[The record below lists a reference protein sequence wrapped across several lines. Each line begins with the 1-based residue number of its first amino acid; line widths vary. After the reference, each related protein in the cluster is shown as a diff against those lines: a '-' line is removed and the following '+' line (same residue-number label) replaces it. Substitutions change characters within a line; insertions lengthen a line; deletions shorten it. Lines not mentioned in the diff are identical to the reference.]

1 MEAILK
7 FNLNDQEDNASHMR
21 CVKSN
26 DMAFVLFDLLHNT
39 RDKIEH
45 IIEMAEDRNQ
55 SLDAQ
60 DGVEL
65 LYQEIYGLLEKY
77 NVDVDELL
85 I

>member
-39 RDKIEH
+39 RNKIEH
-45 IIEMAEDRNQ
+45 IIELAEDRNETM
-55 SLDAQ
+55 DAH
-60 DGVEL
+60 DGMEL
-65 LYQEIYGLLEKY
+65 MYQEIYGLLEKY

-85 I
+85 T

>member
-7 FNLNDQEDNASHMR
+7 FNLNDHEDNASHMR